1 MLYIIPLTEIVL
13 KAVVA
18 TVNTSLNHLH
28 WSYLFECDAKKLAII
43 SVITYV
49 VDTISSVTGFH
60 VAMCLFSNRS
70 QMASE
75 CGENKQLAH
84 AINQCA
90 TDVFKPLLMSSL
102 S

>member
-43 SVITYV
+43 SVIT
-49 VDTISSVTGFH
+49 
-60 VAMCLFSNRS
+60 
-70 QMASE
+70 
-75 CGENKQLAH
+75 
-84 AINQCA
+84 
-90 TDVFKPLLMSSL
+90 
-102 S
+102 